1 MNSVTYPIV
10 EIFESL
16 QGEGTNT
23 GMPSIFVRFGK
34 CNLRCPWCDTN
45 YLEYEHWN
53 LGKILETIESYQSK
67 NIIITG
73 GEPSIVPKI
82 SLLLNILKQKGYF
95 LAIETN
101 GLTPPPIEIDF
112 IATSPK
118 YGYWKKYQKRIL
130 SFANEV
136 RIVVDNEATTEEML
150 AFCQWIKNKISA
162 KFYYLSPCE
171 VETKM
176 NLLNTIQILGL
187 LNQKQDN
194 NPWHLSIQTHKLIGI
209 E

>member
-34 CNLRCPWCDTN
+34 CNLRCTWCDTN
-45 YLEYEHWN
+45 YLDFENWTLAE
-53 LGKILETIESYQSK
+53 ILQKIESYSSK

-73 GEPSIVPKI
+73 GEPSIVVNI
-82 SLLLNILKQKGYF
+82 SLLLNILKERGYF

-101 GLTPPPIEIDF
+101 GLTPTPMEIDF

-118 YGYWKKYQKRIL
+118 YCYWKKYQKRIL

-136 RIVVDNEATTEEML
+136 RIVVDSEATKEDML

-171 VETKM
+171 KDSKM
-176 NLLNTIQILGL
+176 NLFNTIQLLGL
-187 LNQKQDN
+187 LNQEKED